1 MFSLFI
7 GYDFL
12 KQRGNAK
19 LLNLGSNVGA
29 LLMFMYVG
37 QVNYAYGFIMGIAQ
51 IAGGIVGSKF
61 AIKRQWV
68 CSCSFHYSNLFIV
81 SEKSV

>member
-1 MFSLFI
+1 MFSLLFI

-12 KQRGNAK
+12 KAAGNAK

-37 QVNYAYGFIMGIAQ
+37 QVNYAYGFIMGLLKLLEGLLAP
-51 IAGGIVGSKF
+51 
-61 AIKRQWV
+61 
-68 CSCSFHYSNLFIV
+68 NLL
-81 SEKSV
+81 